1 MKKLG
6 LVAVIA
12 LELTGCA
19 NNPAMQSL
27 LQNATSI
34 AGNFAPIPVEMNS
47 VVKSFDAI
55 SKAAETLTP
64 MDEYYIGRAVGAGIV
79 GRYSVKENA
88 VANNFL
94 NILGQSLVMAS
105 DKPSSFKGY
114 HFLMLDTNDVVAYA
128 APSGFIFVSKGMIT
142 LCKNEDDLA
151 AVLAHE
157 IGHVQHSHAISAI
170 SASRWT
176 SAGTT
181 IALEATKS
189 TVGGIAG
196 ELVHVFEGGI
206 DDITQTLVNTGYA
219 RDQEHEADATA
230 IQIMQRVGYDA
241 TALIHVLDNMKASVP
256 AGSTGFMST
265 HPAPDDRISDI
276 RPLLSQTAIS
286 RSSNGNRDKR
296 FKTFLNAL

>member
-1 MKKLG
+1 MKKSL
-6 LVAVIA
+6 LVAIIA
-12 LELTGCA
+12 LELAGCA
-19 NNPAMQSL
+19 NNPAMNDML
-27 LQNATSI
+27 KGATSI
-34 AGNFAPIPVEMNS
+34 AGGFVPMPVSMDS
-47 VVKSFDAI
+47 VIKSAEAVA
-55 SKAAETLTP
+55 KASETLTP
-64 MDEYYIGRAVGAGIV
+64 IDEYYIGRAVGAGIV
-79 GRYSVKENA
+79 GRYTAKNNP

-105 DKPSSFKGY
+105 DNPSVFKGY
-114 HFLMLDTNDVVAYA
+114 HFLMLDTNEVVAYA
-128 APSGFIFVSKGMIT
+128 APSGFIFVSKGMIQ

-157 IGHVQHSHAISAI
+157 IGHVQRSHAIAAI

-196 ELVHVFEGGI
+196 ELAHVFEGGI
-206 DDITQTLVNTGYA
+206 DDIMQTLVNTGYA
-219 RDQEHEADATA
+219 RGQENEADATA
-230 IQIMQRVGYDA
+230 IQIMQRVGYDSS
-241 TALIHVLDNMKASVP
+241 ALIRVLENMKASVP

-276 RPLLSQTAIS
+276 RPLLSQNAVS
-286 RSSNGNRDKR
+286 RSPNANRDKR